1 MSCALVTGVH
11 TCALPI
17 CPAFNPEDGSLAGTV
32 IIAWSVENL
41 NAEVQ
46 AAGMQQGII
55 SLVAMVA
62 LILLLSLVTSR
73 LIGKPLALMTST
85 MAKLADGDTSVLV
98 PATDRRDDIGAM
110 ARTVETFK
118 THAIELER
126 STAAREAEK
135 AKAEEEKRQ
144 AVRKLAD
151 DFESQVLDVVDGVTT
166 ASAPMQV
173 TAHSMSPPPN
183 HTAVTTTRSEESSDG
198 PEWVRTRRYRW

>member
-1 MSCALVTGVH
+1 
-11 TCALPI
+11 
-17 CPAFNPEDGSLAGTV
+17 
-32 IIAWSVENL
+32 
-41 NAEVQ
+41 
-46 AAGMQQGII
+46 
-55 SLVAMVA
+55 MVA

-118 THAIELER
+118 TNAIELER

-135 AKAEEEKRQ
+135 AKVEEEKRQ

-151 DFESQVLDVVDGVTT
+151 DFESKVRDVVDGVTN
-166 ASAPMQV
+166 ASGQVQV
-173 TAHSMSPPPN
+173 TAQSMSHTAEQTAVKTTAVAAATEQAANNVQTVATAPEDLAPPPQEI
-183 HTAVTTTRSEESSDG
+183 TRQLAQSSAEE
-198 PEWVRTRRYRW
+198 RRGGKRG

>member
-1 MSCALVTGVH
+1 
-11 TCALPI
+11 
-17 CPAFNPEDGSLAGTV
+17 
-32 IIAWSVENL
+32 
-41 NAEVQ
+41 
-46 AAGMQQGII
+46 MQQGII

-118 THAIELER
+118 TNAIELER

-135 AKAEEEKRQ
+135 AKAE
-144 AVRKLAD
+144 
-151 DFESQVLDVVDGVTT
+151 
-166 ASAPMQV
+166 
-173 TAHSMSPPPN
+173 
-183 HTAVTTTRSEESSDG
+183 RSEEHTSELQSLM
-198 PEWVRTRRYRW
+198 

>member
-1 MSCALVTGVH
+1 
-11 TCALPI
+11 
-17 CPAFNPEDGSLAGTV
+17 
-32 IIAWSVENL
+32 
-41 NAEVQ
+41 
-46 AAGMQQGII
+46 
-55 SLVAMVA
+55 MVA
-62 LILLLSLVTSR
+62 LILLLSLGTSR

-118 THAIELER
+118 TNAIELER

-151 DFESQVLDVVDGVTT
+151 DFESKVRDVVDGVTN
-166 ASAPMQV
+166 AS
-173 TAHSMSPPPN
+173 
-183 HTAVTTTRSEESSDG
+183 RSEE
-198 PEWVRTRRYRW
+198 RRVGKSVAGGLNLGGRRL